1 MKYPLFVRI
10 LQDVLADKTR
20 RKVTQQEVAAS
31 CDRLAEL
38 VLTRYQ
44 PDIVVAIDTGGAV
57 PGELV
62 AAILSIPVVHLL
74 LRRDITIARRYS
86 LDPIPLRWIMSIY
99 HHFLFQTVKP
109 VISMGSGVAVS
120 GKKVL
125 IVDDSLHTGATVDV
139 AIPYLIGSGAIET
152 KVASITYVA
161 NRKPD
166 FFALPKGNY
175 SFPWSKD
182 YSNTGG

>member
-20 RKVTQQEVAAS
+20 RTVTQQEVIAS
-31 CDRLAEL
+31 CGTLARQ
-38 VLTRYQ
+38 VLTCYE
-44 PDIVVAIDTGGAV
+44 PDIVVAIDTGGSM

-62 AAILSIPVVHLL
+62 AEILNIPVVHLL
-74 LRRDITIARRYS
+74 VRRDIAIARKYS
-86 LDPIPLRWIMSIY
+86 LDPIPLRWIMSVY

-109 VISMGSGVAVS
+109 VVSAKTDVAVS
-120 GKKVL
+120 GKRAL
-125 IVDDSLHTGATVDV
+125 IVDDSLHTGAIVDI
-139 AIPYLIGSGAIET
+139 ATQYLIRYGIVE
-152 KVASITYVA
+152 KRVATIAYVA

-166 FFALPKGNY
+166 FFVLPKGNY

-182 YSNTGG
+182 YNNTNE